1 MSSAGYIA
9 SSFTSN
15 IYTLYVTYGAL
26 PGFGLVMISLAS
38 LVTVGHHFDEHQA
51 LAMGIC
57 QSGGSVGGFI
67 FNPLLQALIESYGW
81 RGALLIF
88 VGILLHGA
96 LFGLGIYSLKQHK
109 NKPNTETSTTWV
121 EKMEIEQERI
131 DEAKPFIPIHNACK
145 METFETV
152 KQTTDSTSQHK
163 EMCDIRCQLD
173 NKITLLSND
182 ESLDKTETLHST
194 NLMSEGKAV
203 TSSVLQVSNDN
214 QRSTSK
220 TDKFLEILHQIIPY
234 KVFTHRPTC
243 IILTASHVR
252 SFGFFVPF
260 MLLPDL
266 AKGKGIVIDDAAWLA
281 SGIGISG
288 AVSRVVLGWVGG
300 FPSVNRLYLYISC
313 ILIGGILTAICPL
326 LSVYWMLMIYACVFG
341 WLMGGE
347 VSLTPVI
354 CSDVAGKDKLPEVFG
369 MLRTLCGIGALLGT
383 PLSGWLFEKTG
394 DYGVSFILAGVLI
407 TLSGFLLLLLL
418 KYQRK

>member
-1 MSSAGYIA
+1 
-9 SSFTSN
+9 
-15 IYTLYVTYGAL
+15 
-26 PGFGLVMISLAS
+26 MISLSS
-38 LVTVGHHFDEHQA
+38 LVTVGNHFDEHNA

-81 RGALLIF
+81 RGALLTF
-88 VGILLHGA
+88 AGILLHGA
-96 LFGLGIYSLKQHK
+96 LFGLAIYSLNQHK
-109 NKPNTETSTTWV
+109 NKVNTDTSTRSV
-121 EKMEIEQERI
+121 EKTENKQERI
-131 DEAKPFIPIHNACK
+131 DEAKPFIPIHSTCK
-145 METFETV
+145 MEIFETV

-163 EMCDIRCQLD
+163 ESVS
-173 NKITLLSND
+173 SNND
-182 ESLDKTETLHST
+182 SLDKIETLHST
-194 NLMSEGKAV
+194 NLISEGIV
-203 TSSVLQVSNDN
+203 LTSSMQQVSNDN

-220 TDKFLEILHQIIPY
+220 TDKFFEILHQIIPY
-234 KVFTHRPTC
+234 KVFTHRSTC

-266 AKGKGIVIDDAAWLA
+266 AIAKGILIDDAAWLA
-281 SGIGISG
+281 SGLGISG

-313 ILIGGILTAICPL
+313 IVIGGILTAICPL
-326 LSVYWMLMIYACVFG
+326 LTVYWMFMIYACVFG

-347 VSLTPVI
+347 VTLTPVI

-383 PLSGWLFEKTG
+383 PLSGWLFEETG
-394 DYGVSFILAGVLI
+394 DYGVSFLLAGVFI
-407 TLSGFLLLLLL
+407 TISGFLLLSL

>member
-1 MSSAGYIA
+1 MTGTLLSSAGYIA

-67 FNPLLQALIESYGW
+67 FNPLIQALIESYGW
-81 RGALLIF
+81 RGAMLIF
-88 VGILLHGA
+88 AGILLHGA
-96 LFGLGIYSLKQHK
+96 LFGLCIYSLNQHK
-109 NKPNTETSTTWV
+109 NKHNRESLTRWV
-121 EKMEIEQERI
+121 EKMENEEERI
-131 DEAKPFIPIHNACK
+131 DEVKPFIPIHNAFE
-145 METFETV
+145 MEKIETV
-152 KQTTDSTSQHK
+152 KQTTDSTSEHK
-163 EMCDIRCQLD
+163 ETCEINYPLD
-173 NKITLLSND
+173 NKITVPSND
-182 ESLDKTETLHST
+182 ETLHKTEKFHST
-194 NLMSEGKAV
+194 NLMVV
-203 TSSVLQVSNDN
+203 TSSVQQVSNDN

-266 AKGKGIVIDDAAWLA
+266 ALGKGIIIDDAAWLA

-313 ILIGGILTAICPL
+313 IVIGGILTAICPL
-326 LSVYWMLMIYACVFG
+326 LTVYWMLMIYACVYG

-354 CSDVAGKDKLPEVFG
+354 CLDIAGKDKLPEVFG
-369 MLRTLCGIGALLGT
+369 MSRTLCGIGALLGT
-383 PLSGWLFEKTG
+383 PLSGWLFEETG
-394 DYGVSFILAGVLI
+394 DYGVSFMLAGVLI
-407 TLSGFLLLLLL
+407 TLSGFLLLLL
-418 KYQRK
+418 KYQRN